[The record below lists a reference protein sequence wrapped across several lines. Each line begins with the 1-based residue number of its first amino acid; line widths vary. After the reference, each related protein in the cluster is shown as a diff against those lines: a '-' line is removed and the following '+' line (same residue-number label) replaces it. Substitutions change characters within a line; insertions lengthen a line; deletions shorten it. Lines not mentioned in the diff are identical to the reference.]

1 MQINQWIDGGDDA
14 ADNNNYYDNGK
25 NTNSNDS
32 VDNDDGGFV
41 HLPTYAQI
49 QTTVGSLAHRH
60 FGTYVQLIAQPIQ
73 WKIICKW
80 RIIRKTRS
88 SFEHTWVCGLL
99 SYTN

>member
-14 ADNNNYYDNGK
+14 ADNNNYYDNGN
-25 NTNSNDS
+25 NTNSDDS

-73 WKIICKW
+73 WKIICK
-80 RIIRKTRS
+80 
-88 SFEHTWVCGLL
+88 
-99 SYTN
+99 